1 MKGDFTRNT
10 FNRARHYSR
19 VLMQQ
24 GRVQLDADWNEQH
37 AILLNYLRTLT
48 RDIVG
53 PHAGPTDDCG
63 FEIITDETSP
73 RLDVIVADEDYR
85 NQLRA
90 AIGNG
95 DFVIGPGRYYVDG
108 ILVENERAIL
118 YSKQP
123 GHPSGGLPSL
133 EDLKKAKGVLIYLDV
148 WERHVTCIE
157 DDHIREVALE
167 GPDTCT
173 RAQVVWQVKVLT
185 ESNKPAG
192 VRGITGCDAV
202 DGLLHL
208 GTGKLRARARLDQ
221 PPADLCATPPS
232 SRYRG
237 AENQLYRVE
246 VHQGR
251 SAVTPA
257 TFKWSRDNGSV
268 AFAIRQLDQNY
279 KATLESLGRDTH
291 LSLEHGDWV
300 EVTDDSRVLSG
311 QPGWLAQVH
320 EVFRDE
326 LAVTLTVPASET
338 GFPAYGT
345 DKAWLHPLLRRWDH
359 PGDPALGG
367 ALAIVEA
374 GDPATG
380 WIDLE
385 DGVQVWFAAGG
396 DYLTGDYWL
405 IPARVATGDVEW
417 PHQLDA
423 TGAVV
428 KDTDGN
434 PVAAARRA
442 EGIFHSFAPLLLVT
456 QAGMGPTSVHDC
468 RCRISPLPCVA
479 YEYAY
484 GGGAVGAELIS
495 PARRRPA
502 GKRSN
507 P

>member
-1 MKGDFTRNT
+1 MKGDFTRDT
-10 FNRARHYSR
+10 FDPAKHYSR

-37 AILLNYLRTLT
+37 AIVLTYLRTLT

-53 PHAGPTDDCG
+53 PHAGPVNDCG
-63 FEIITDETSP
+63 FEIITQETSS
-73 RLDVIVADEDYR
+73 RLDAIITDPVRLAQLHEAVAK
-85 NQLRA
+85 
-90 AIGNG
+90 GN
-95 DFVIGPGRYYVDG
+95 FAIGPGRYYVDG

-118 YSKQP
+118 YTEQP
-123 GHPSGGLPSL
+123 GYPFANSPGAGELGAGTGML
-133 EDLKKAKGVLIYLDV
+133 AYLDV
-148 WERHVTCIE
+148 WERHVTYIE
-157 DDHIREVALE
+157 DDHIREAALE

-185 ESNKPAG
+185 CSQAPAWVYG
-192 VRGITGCDAV
+192 VTSCDAV
-202 DGLLHL
+202 DELPRL
-208 GTGKLRARARLDQ
+208 GTGELRARAHLDQ

-246 VHQGR
+246 VHQGG
-251 SAVTPA
+251 SAGSAATPA

-268 AFAIRQLDQNY
+268 TFAIRQLDQNH
-279 KATLESLGRDTH
+279 KATLESLGRDAH
-291 LSLEHGDWV
+291 LSLKHEDWV

-320 EVFRDE
+320 EVFPDE

-338 GFPAYGT
+338 GFPAYGK
-345 DKAWLHPLLRRWDH
+345 DKAGLHPLLRRWDH
-359 PGDPALGG
+359 QGDPDLAG

-374 GDPATG
+374 GDPARG

-396 DYLTGDYWL
+396 LYFTGDYWL

-423 TGAVV
+423 AGAVV
-428 KDTDGN
+428 TDADGN

-442 EGIFHSFAPLLLVT
+442 HGTYHSFAPLLLVT
-456 QAGMGPTSVHDC
+456 QAGTGPTGVHDC
-468 RCRISPLPCVA
+468 RCLISPLPCVP

-484 GGGAVGAELIS
+484 GGGAIGAHLIN
-495 PARRRPA
+495 PA
-502 GKRSN
+502 
-507 P
+507 